1 VLVAK
6 NGKPAMEVVPEQ
18 RVDLVVTGLVIPE
31 MEGPE
36 TIVALRTSRPW
47 LPVVATQERSTG
59 IF

>member
-1 VLVAK
+1 
-6 NGKPAMEVVPEQ
+6 MEVVPEQ